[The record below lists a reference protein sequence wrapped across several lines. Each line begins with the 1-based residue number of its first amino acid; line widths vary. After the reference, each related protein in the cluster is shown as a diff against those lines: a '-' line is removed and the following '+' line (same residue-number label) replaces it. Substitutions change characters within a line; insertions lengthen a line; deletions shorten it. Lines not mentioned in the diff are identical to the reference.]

1 VKQKNVILVV
11 VAAACGLAAAVLT
24 TQMTGKPAVPDQVDI
39 LVAAKDLP
47 INTKLEKDK
56 LGELIKKKRVARS
69 EVPPEGAF
77 FNEEELVEKFITRQ
91 RGANDTIFLTDVSP
105 HKAGLVPPKGKH
117 LRTMR
122 LPYEVVGPFI
132 EPGSK
137 IDMFVTVF
145 DPKWI
150 RARQFALLTK
160 LEVLA
165 VDTQYAPGGGQ
176 NGQGGQG
183 RPTLSTLTFAVSPGE
198 NRWLDISAQQRGTI
212 NVLVR
217 GEDSTPVKQPT
228 DDELKSLFFD
238 PDVANPL
245 NDDTKKGKVVKLAVA
260 RGYLPAG
267 TEITDEVVKD
277 KFREKDFDE
286 NDAPKDAVTDVY
298 EYLGKFL
305 VKDAERG
312 EPLGKD
318 SFGDKPPEK
327 EPVKPAVVAPA
338 DVPKVEGSKPAPK
351 TEMAPRPRK
360 VERKPIAVWEPVI
373 VSPKGS
379 EKHRYE
385 KYDEKEGWIYRGVV
399 EKDGTV
405 KPGQAPELNPDAPRS
420 NKDGGK

>member
-1 VKQKNVILVV
+1 
-11 VAAACGLAAAVLT
+11 
-24 TQMTGKPAVPDQVDI
+24 MTGKPAVPDQVDI

-56 LGELIKKKRVARS
+56 LGELIKKKKVARS

-77 FNEEELVEKFITRQ
+77 FNEEELVEKYITRQ

-137 IDMFVTVF
+137 IDMFVTVY

-150 RARQFALLTK
+150 RARQFPLLTK

-176 NGQGGQG
+176 GGQGGQG

-217 GEDSTPVKQPT
+217 GEDSAPVKQPT

-245 NDDTKKGKVVKLAVA
+245 NDDTKKGKLVKLAVT
-260 RGYLPAG
+260 RSYLPAG
-267 TEITDEVVKD
+267 TEITDEVIKD
-277 KFREKDFDE
+277 KFREKEFDE
-286 NDAPKDAVTDVY
+286 NDAPKDAVADVN

-327 EPVKPAVVAPA
+327 EPVKPVAVAPA
-338 DVPKVEGSKPAPK
+338 DPPKVEGPKPPPK
-351 TEMAPRPRK
+351 PEMAPRPRK